1 MRVGGGRCW
10 GASFIVIRWY
20 GYVANV
26 LRCNP
31 ISTSDTMQALLL
43 CGVVV
48 VKKDDRQTNVRLPA
62 DLKDRIT
69 EAAEAASRSFTAELV
84 ARLEASFD
92 SFLLRRVQELEQLL
106 EESEKLRSIASE
118 TFDES
123 MKVSEVMLKQQAMLV
138 SDLLAVRTELKA
150 RDDRL
155 EAMNHQLQVRLD
167 RLDERDLALSSLLE
181 TAEEVLRWWDAV
193 EGEPDAQEYRESLHD
208 AMDDLNSWVARLR
221 RLETK

>member
-1 MRVGGGRCW
+1 
-10 GASFIVIRWY
+10 
-20 GYVANV
+20 
-26 LRCNP
+26 
-31 ISTSDTMQALLL
+31 MQALLL

-69 EAAEAASRSFTAELV
+69 AAAEAASRSFTAELV

-181 TAEEVLRWWDAV
+181 TAEEVLRWWDAA